1 MEKKT
6 TCWFVIPL
14 PFKLNTEYLHT
25 AIEYLKGVGTKRAE
39 ILKAEYKIFRFGDL
53 LHYFPFRYIDKS
65 KIYKIRDVNSD
76 VAAIQLKGK
85 LVSVEEIAGR
95 GNKNRIHAIFS
106 DGTGTVDLVWFSGLK
121 WIKNSLKPET
131 EYLVYGKPSFFNHR
145 ISITHPEMQVVENAE
160 ETDFGGLQ
168 PVYNATEKAKKFA
181 LDTKGIAKL
190 TKTLLEN
197 NTTPFEEVLP
207 EEVIDSLKL
216 LSRNESLR
224 NIHYPKDTKILE
236 RAIARLKFEEL
247 FFIQLQLLLLK
258 TNRKKEFSGFVFEK
272 IDQQFDTFFHQ
283 FMPFPLT
290 EAQKRVVRDI
300 RRDVLSGKQMNRL
313 VQGDV
318 GSGKTIVALLA
329 MLMAV
334 DNQFQAT
341 LLAPT
346 EILAQQHFEGL
357 SKLTEKLPINVR
369 ILTGSTKKAERTEI
383 LEKLQTGEIH
393 ILIGTHAILE
403 ETVVFNNLGI
413 AVVDEQHR
421 FGVAQRAKLWTKNKK
436 DQQLFVPHI
445 LIMTAT
451 PIPRTLAM
459 TLYGDL
465 ETSVIDELPPGRKP
479 ISTHHFSEISKQK
492 AFDLIENEI
501 KKGRQAYIVFPLI
514 EESETLDYKN
524 LMDGYEDIRSRF
536 PQFAVSI
543 VHGKMKSENKDFEMQ
558 RFVKG
563 ETQIMVAT
571 TVIEVGVNVPNAS
584 VMMIEN
590 AEKFGLAQLHQL
602 RGRVGRGAEQSYCLL
617 VTASKLSKEGRTRIE
632 TMVRTNDG
640 FEIAEVDLKMRGP
653 GDIKGTQQS
662 GMLDLKIADL
672 AKDQIILTNARN
684 FAKEILTEDPNL
696 ALPKNAMLRKAAE
709 KLKKNSNNWS
719 RIS

>member
-1 MEKKT
+1 MQRDY
-6 TCWFVIPL
+6 
-14 PFKLNTEYLHT
+14 LNT

-39 ILKAEYKIFRFGDL
+39 ILKAEYGMFRFGDL
-53 LHYFPFRYIDKS
+53 LHHFPFRYIDKS
-65 KIYKIRDVNSD
+65 KIYQIRDIDSEN
-76 VAAIQLKGK
+76 AAIQLKGK
-85 LVSVEEIAGR
+85 LLSVEEIVGK
-95 GNKNRIHAIFS
+95 GNKSRLHAVFS
-106 DGTGTVDLVWFSGLK
+106 DGTGTVDLVWFIGIK
-121 WIKNSLKPET
+121 WIKGNLKPDT
-131 EYLVYGKPSFFNHR
+131 TYLVYGKPSFFNHK
-145 ISITHPEMQVVENAE
+145 ISISHPEMQVVESTE
-160 ETDFGGLQ
+160 DVELGSLQ
-168 PVYNATEKAKKFA
+168 PVYNATEKAKKFS
-181 LDTKGIAKL
+181 LDTKGLAKL

-197 NTTPFEEVLP
+197 YTSPFEETLPPEVL
-207 EEVIDSLKL
+207 ESLRL
-216 LSRNESLR
+216 LSRDEALR
-224 NIHYPKDTKILE
+224 NIHYPKDTKTLE

-247 FFIQLQLLLLK
+247 FFIQLQLLLMQ
-258 TNRKKEFSGFVFEK
+258 TSRNKEFAGFVFEK
-272 IDQQFDTFFHQ
+272 IDQQFDTFFHHHL
-283 FMPFPLT
+283 PFPLT
-290 EAQKRVVRDI
+290 DAQKRVVRDI

-334 DNQFQAT
+334 DNGFQAT
-341 LLAPT
+341 MLAPT

-357 SKLTEKLPINVR
+357 SALIEKLPINIR
-369 ILTGSTKKAERTEI
+369 ILTGSTKKAERNEI
-383 LEKLQTGEIH
+383 LEQLKSGEIQ

-403 ETVVFNNLGI
+403 DTVVFKNLGI
-413 AVVDEQHR
+413 AIVDEQHR
-421 FGVAQRAKLWTKNKK
+421 FGVAQRAKLWSKNKK
-436 DQQLFVPHI
+436 SEQKLTVPHI

-465 ETSVIDELPPGRKP
+465 ETSVIDQLPPGRKP
-479 ISTHHFSEISKQK
+479 ITTRHFSDISKQK
-492 AFDLIENEI
+492 AFDLIESEV

-524 LMDGYEDIRSRF
+524 LMDGYDDIRSRF
-536 PQFAVSI
+536 PQFAISI
-543 VHGKMKSENKDFEMQ
+543 VHGKMKAENKDFEMQ

-602 RGRVGRGAEQSYCLL
+602 RGRVGRGAEQSFCLL
-617 VTASKLSKEGRTRIE
+617 VTSSKLSREGRTRIE

-672 AKDQIILTNARN
+672 AKDQVILNNARN
-684 FAKEILTEDPNL
+684 FAKEILAQDPNL
-696 ALPKNAMLRKAAE
+696 QSPEHFMLRKVVE
-709 KLKKNSNNWS
+709 QLKKNSSNWS

>member
-1 MEKKT
+1 MLFKKLST
-6 TCWFVIPL
+6 D
-14 PFKLNTEYLHT
+14 YLHT
-25 AIEYLKGVGTKRAE
+25 SIEYLKGVGAKRAE
-39 ILKAEYKIFRFGDL
+39 VLKAEYEIFRFGDL

-65 KIYKIRDVNSD
+65 KIYKIRDIDSD

-85 LVSVEEIAGR
+85 LTNVEEVTGK
-95 GNKNRIHAIFS
+95 GNKNRIHAVFT

-121 WIKNSLKPET
+121 WIKNSLKADT
-131 EYLVYGKPSFFNHR
+131 EYLVYGKPAFFNHK
-145 ISITHPEMQVVENAE
+145 ISITHPEMQIIENVEE
-160 ETDFGGLQ
+160 SEIGGLQ
-168 PVYNATEKAKKFA
+168 PVYNATEKAKKFS

-190 TKTLLEN
+190 TKNLLDN
-197 NTTPFEEVLP
+197 YSAPFEEVLP
-207 EEVIDSLKL
+207 QHILESLKL
-216 LSRNESLR
+216 ISRDEALR
-224 NIHYPKDTKILE
+224 NIHYPKDTKTLE

-247 FFIQLQLLLLK
+247 FFIQLQLLLLQ
-258 TNRKKEFSGFVFEK
+258 THRKNDFSGFVFEK
-272 IDQQFDTFFHQ
+272 IDCHFDTFFHQ
-283 FMPFPLT
+283 HLPFSLT

-329 MLMAV
+329 MLMAI
-334 DNQFQAT
+334 DNGFQASM
-341 LLAPT
+341 LAPT
-346 EILAQQHFEGL
+346 EILAQQHFEGI
-357 SKLTEKLPINVR
+357 SKLTEHLPIQVR
-369 ILTGSTKKAERTEI
+369 LLTGSSKKAERTEI
-383 LEKLQTGEIH
+383 LEKLQSGEIH

-403 ETVVFNNLGI
+403 DTVVFNNLGLAI
-413 AVVDEQHR
+413 VDEQHR
-421 FGVAQRAKLWTKNKK
+421 FGVAQRAKLWTKNRRA
-436 DQQLFVPHI
+436 DQKLFVPHI

-492 AFDLIENEI
+492 AFDLIEQEV

-524 LMDGYEDIRSRF
+524 LMDGYDDIRSRF
-536 PQFAVSI
+536 PQFAISI
-543 VHGKMKSENKDFEMQ
+543 VHGKMKSENKEFEMH
-558 RFVKG
+558 RFLKG
-563 ETQIMVAT
+563 ETHIMVAT
-571 TVIEVGVNVPNAS
+571 TVIEVGVDVPNAS

-617 VTASKLSKEGRTRIE
+617 VTSSKLSREGRTRIE

-662 GMLDLKIADL
+662 GMLDLRIADL
-672 AKDQIILTNARN
+672 AKDQIILNNARN
-684 FAKEILTEDPNL
+684 FAKEILSEDATLQKPEHF
-696 ALPKNAMLRKAAE
+696 MLKKAIE
-709 KLKKNSNNWS
+709 KLNKNSNNWS